1 MSYEFTVNVLK
12 FTINSQLVVG
22 WFGQFW
28 LAPLPRSLMRES
40 EATFFDELKLLIFF
54 RVLMKNDTN
63 TGGSVCTA
71 AFVMVLLNKSLI
83 FKNFTLFLHN

>member
-40 EATFFDELKLLIFF
+40 EATFFDELKLLIFSEF
-54 RVLMKNDTN
+54 
-63 TGGSVCTA
+63 S
-71 AFVMVLLNKSLI
+71 
-83 FKNFTLFLHN
+83 